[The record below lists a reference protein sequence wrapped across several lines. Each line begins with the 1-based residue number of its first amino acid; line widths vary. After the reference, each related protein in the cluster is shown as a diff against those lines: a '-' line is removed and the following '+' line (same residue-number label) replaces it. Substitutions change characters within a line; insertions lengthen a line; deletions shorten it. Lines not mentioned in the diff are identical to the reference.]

1 MMIRPDQIDTT
12 RDVIVDARLRP
23 TEWRIPEARNCNA
36 LTCLSGAPPDLPAG
50 RRIAVF
56 SDSQQIAQAVVEH
69 LHRCGYPGAAVLEGG
84 FQGWWDL
91 GMPLDSVVSFN
102 EG

>member
-1 MMIRPDQIDTT
+1 MMVRPDQLDTT

-23 TEWRIPEARNCNA
+23 TEWRIPEARNCNV
-36 LTCLSGAPPDLPAG
+36 LTCLSAAPPDLPVG

-69 LHRCGYPGAAVLEGG
+69 LHRCGYPNAAVLEGG

-91 GMPLDSVVSFN
+91 GMPLDSVVSFY